1 MQAIYPDPMDGD
13 QRTSG
18 SVRPDEVIPPDA
30 GGSIQ
35 ARQLAKDAVL
45 MLPNLVKLLG
55 RLVKDPRV
63 PRRSKLVLLAAVG
76 YVLSPIDILP
86 EMIPVAG
93 ILDDL
98 FLVAFALNHLIERA
112 GEEIV
117 VEHWDGPQDILA
129 MVRSALGTIND
140 FVPQKIRK
148 LLGRLAGG

>member
-1 MQAIYPDPMDGD
+1 MEGD
-13 QRTSG
+13 QRPSG
-18 SVRPDEVIPPDA
+18 SIRPDEVIPPQS

-35 ARQLAKDAVL
+35 VRQLAKDAAL
-45 MLPNLVKLLG
+45 MLPNLVKLLS

-76 YVLSPIDILP
+76 YVISPIDILP
-86 EMIPVAG
+86 EFIPVAG

-117 VEHWDGPQDILA
+117 VEHWDGPQDILE
-129 MVRSALGTIND
+129 MVRSTLGTIND

-148 LLGRLAGG
+148 LLGRLAGS